1 MCDKISNPSHCPR
14 HGPGVYAFVST
25 FVSPKSDC
33 TVEPSLCNARCSGQ
47 LCKSSTPMIQSP
59 EVIKHYTDRDD
70 MYCLPQIQCHSNIP
84 KYNFFQECSI
94 LDPPPPFS
102 KNNTFLSYLFPDLE
116 YLKKNKAHKLFPVFY
131 DSHFVEN

>member
-84 KYNFFQECSI
+84 KYNFFQLGIYRANRRTDRQVGQTDKLTDVQGTSQ
-94 LDPPPPFS
+94 
-102 KNNTFLSYLFPDLE
+102 KLE
-116 YLKKNKAHKLFPVFY
+116 TTDF
-131 DSHFVEN
+131 